1 MDGQTA
7 MISTFLGGLAAG
19 AAIATL
25 VAWLVFRHERR
36 SSAARLAFVE
46 DTHARLRDTF
56 QALSAEALRL
66 NNQSFLD
73 LAKASLGEFQKGAE
87 AELESRH
94 KAIDALLRPIG
105 ESLGK
110 MDAKLGHIEKERH
123 GHYSALA
130 EQLKLVGTAHEKLQ
144 LETANLVKALRAP
157 AVRGRW
163 GEIQLRRVVEIA
175 GMVEHCDF
183 DEQETLSADGGR
195 LRPDVIVR
203 LPAGKN
209 VVVDAK
215 TPLGAYLDALEESDD
230 VERERLMR
238 EHARQV
244 RDHMAKLASK
254 AYFGQ
259 CEATPEFVV
268 MFLPGESFFSAALQ
282 YDPTLIEYGVGER
295 VIPASPTTL
304 IALLRAVAYGWR
316 QETLAENAQHISAI
330 GRELYDRIATLARHF
345 AGVGK
350 ALEQAI
356 AAYNRTVGSLEG
368 RVLVS
373 ARRFKELGVAAVEDI
388 ETPARVDVI
397 GRAPQTQEVETA
409 NRGDAAGQARP
420 GQRRLD
426 LL

>member
-1 MDGQTA
+1 MNGQMLA
-7 MISTFLGGLAAG
+7 IWVFVAGMAAG
-19 AAIATL
+19 GVIAT
-25 VAWLVFRHERR
+25 VAAWLLFRHERR
-36 SSAARLAFVE
+36 SAATRLGFVE
-46 DTHARLRDTF
+46 DAHTRLRDTF

-73 LAKASLGEFQKGAE
+73 LAKASLGEFHRGAS
-87 AELESRH
+87 ADLESRQQ
-94 KAIDALLRPIG
+94 AIDALLRPIG

-110 MDAKLGHIEKERH
+110 MDAKLGDIEKERH
-123 GHYSALA
+123 GHYSALVA
-130 EQLKLVGTAHEKLQ
+130 QLEQVGTAHEKLQ

-163 GEIQLRRVVEIA
+163 GEIQLRRVVEMA

-183 DEQETLSADGGR
+183 DEQETLAGENGR
-195 LRPDVIVR
+195 LRPDMIVR

-215 TPLGAYLDALEESDD
+215 TPLGAYLDALEAADET
-230 VERERLMR
+230 ERERCMR

-254 AYFGQ
+254 AYFEQ

-282 YDPTLIEYGVGER
+282 YDPELIEYGVGER

-316 QETLAENAQHISAI
+316 QETLAENAQHISAL
-330 GRELYDRIATLARHF
+330 GRELHDRIAILARHF

-350 ALEQAI
+350 GLEQAI
-356 AAYNRTVGSLEG
+356 AAYNKTMGSLES

-373 ARRFKELGVAAVEDI
+373 ARRFKELGVPSVDDI
-388 ETPARVDVI
+388 ETLAPVDVA
-397 GRAPQTQEVETA
+397 GRTPPAMEIAERGEVA
-409 NRGDAAGQARP
+409 GLHGDRQ
-420 GQRRLD
+420 QRFD

>member
-1 MDGQTA
+1 MDGQLVVVGV
-7 MISTFLGGLAAG
+7 FVGGLLAG
-19 AAIATL
+19 GVIAT
-25 VAWLVFRHERR
+25 VAAWLLFRHERR
-36 SSAARLAFVE
+36 SSAARLSFLEEAH
-46 DTHARLRDTF
+46 DRLRDTF

-73 LAKASLGEFQKGAE
+73 LAKTSMGEFQKGAS
-87 AELESRH
+87 ADLESRQ

-110 MDAKLGHIEKERH
+110 MDVKLGDIEKERH
-123 GHYSALA
+123 GHYSALTT
-130 EQLKLVGTAHEKLQ
+130 QLRQVGTAHEKLQ

-163 GEIQLRRVVEIA
+163 GEIQLRRVVELA
-175 GMVEHCDF
+175 GMIEHCDF
-183 DEQETLSADGGR
+183 DEQKTLTSEEGGR
-195 LRPDVIVR
+195 FRPDMIVR

-215 TPLGAYLDALEESDD
+215 TPLAAYLDALEAPDEA
-230 VERERLMR
+230 ERERRMR
-238 EHARQV
+238 EHAKQV

-254 AYFGQ
+254 AYFEQ
-259 CEATPEFVV
+259 CEPTPEFVV

-316 QETLAENAQHISAI
+316 QETIAENAQHISAL
-330 GRELYDRIATLARHF
+330 GRELHDRIATLAKHF

-350 ALEQAI
+350 GLEQAI
-356 AAYNRTVGSLEG
+356 GAYNKTVGSLEG

-373 ARRFKELGVAAVEDI
+373 ARRFKELGVATVDDI
-388 ETPARVDVI
+388 ETPATVDAA
-397 GRAPQTQEVETA
+397 GRAPQAMEIAGRDEV
-409 NRGDAAGQARP
+409 AARRAERQ
-420 GQRRLD
+420 QRLD
-426 LL
+426 LV